1 MGTIPLLD
9 PASLVI
15 LPPLA
20 FTTPGFAEIVFLLL
34 LALLIFGPEKLP
46 GMARSAGRTLSRFKA
61 EATSTLDEL
70 KNSVDVDEL
79 RQTANVDEL
88 REVAD
93 ELRSTSAELERSA
106 AGTSRTGAPRF
117 PRGPAGDDGPTASSG
132 AAAGA
137 EGQSEPAPFDPDAT

>member
-1 MGTIPLLD
+1 MGTIP
-9 PASLVI
+9 S
-15 LPPLA
+15 LA

-61 EATSTLDEL
+61 EASSTLDEL
-70 KNSVDVDEL
+70 KGSVDVDEL

-93 ELRSTSAELERSA
+93 ELRTTSAELERSA
-106 AGTSRTGAPRF
+106 AGDTSGTVRSR
-117 PRGPAGDDGPTASSG
+117 RGPAGGNGPTESPG
-132 AAAGA
+132 GA
-137 EGQSEPAPFDPDAT
+137 EGAEAQDHDEPAPFDPDAT

>member
-1 MGTIPLLD
+1 MGTIP
-9 PASLVI
+9 S
-15 LPPLA
+15 LA

-61 EATSTLDEL
+61 EASSTLDEL
-70 KNSVDVDEL
+70 KDSVDVAEL

-93 ELRSTSAELERSA
+93 ELRTTSAELERSA
-106 AGTSRTGAPRF
+106 TAGTSRSGTARS
-117 PRGPAGDDGPTASSG
+117 RQGPSGDDAPVDPTGG
-132 AAAGA
+132 AGGA
-137 EGQSEPAPFDPDAT
+137 EAPEFDEPAPFDPDAT